1 MEEEVLSAIVEV
13 KRSGGIAVLITVIAT
28 EGSTPRKA
36 GSKMLVYPDGRTV
49 GTIGGGCGEAEAK
62 RQALCVFDVKRP
74 GLQKVVMYNNIA
86 ADEGMV
92 CGGVMELFM
101 QFI

>member
-1 MEEEVLSAIVEV
+1 MEEEVLSAIAAV
-13 KRSGGIAVLITVIAT
+13 KRNGGTAVLVTVIAT

-36 GSKMLVYPDGRTV
+36 GSKMLVCPDGWTV

-62 RQALCVFDVKRP
+62 RQALCAFDIKKP
-74 GLQKVVMYNNIA
+74 GLHKVVMYNNIA

-92 CGGVMELFM
+92 CGGAMELFI
-101 QFI
+101 QLV